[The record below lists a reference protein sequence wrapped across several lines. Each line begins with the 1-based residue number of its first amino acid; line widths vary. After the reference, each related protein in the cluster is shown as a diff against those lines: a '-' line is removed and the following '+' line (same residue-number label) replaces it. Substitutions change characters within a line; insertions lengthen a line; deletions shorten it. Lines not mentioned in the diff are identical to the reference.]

1 MFEQQSN
8 HCDGHMQDTRR
19 VMRVLVC
26 SIPTAARLADV
37 EWRAWAPK
45 RARRLEGVGG
55 VTLAETR
62 LILSWRGRETEVDSL
77 A

>member
-1 MFEQQSN
+1 MYLYAASLRLHVLQTWN
-8 HCDGHMQDTRR
+8 GVLGRR
-19 VMRVLVC
+19 
-26 SIPTAARLADV
+26 S
-37 EWRAWAPK
+37 
-45 RARRLEGVGG
+45 ARRLEGVGG